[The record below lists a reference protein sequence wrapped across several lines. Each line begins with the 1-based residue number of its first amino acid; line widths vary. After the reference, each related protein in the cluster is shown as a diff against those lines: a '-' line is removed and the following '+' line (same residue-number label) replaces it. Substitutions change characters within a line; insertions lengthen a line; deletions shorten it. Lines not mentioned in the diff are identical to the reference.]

1 MEDDLV
7 VIHTLTSRFEADLL
21 LNALEQEGIPAL
33 LRSFEET
40 PYDGLFVPQRGW
52 GKILVSEAFEAK
64 ATAIIQSL
72 LEDLKTRKLYDDPAE
87 IDPLLWVSLQQAEPG
102 KICRNAMVR
111 FDGEISAYGVPFLNG
126 EFRCFRDRELIEP
139 MKAAPCCELN
149 FQFYLVVLHY
159 LLESRSEGLS
169 GKWVSEQDIPGG
181 SLFFRG
187 PHQLLTRPLV
197 KLFGTQ
203 PEVFRAAAEQ
213 LGGTPVPFGD
223 LAYRFWAFPRVPLLY
238 ILWRGDEEFEA
249 VINVRFDAT
258 ISSQFSNLDTI
269 WALVNVVSRTLLAAG
284 RSLVPSGAK

>member
-1 MEDDLV
+1 MEDNLI

-21 LNALEQEGIPAL
+21 LDALEQEGIPAL

-52 GKILVSEAFEAK
+52 GKILVPEALEAK
-64 ATAIIQSL
+64 ATAIIQPL

-87 IDPLLWVSLQQAEPG
+87 TDPLLWASLQQAEPG

-111 FDGEISAYGVPFLNG
+111 CDGELPAYVVPFLNA
-126 EFRCFRDRELIEP
+126 EFRCFPDRELIEP
-139 MKAAPCCELN
+139 VKADSCCELD
-149 FQFYLVVLHY
+149 FQFYLVILHY

-197 KLFGTQ
+197 KLFGTR
-203 PEVFRAAAEQ
+203 PEVFRPAAEQ
-213 LGGTPVPFGD
+213 LGGTPTALGD
-223 LAYRFWAFPRVPLLY
+223 QAYRFWALPRVPLLY
-238 ILWRGDEEFEA
+238 IFWRGDEEFEP
-249 VINVRFDAT
+249 VINIRFDAT
-258 ISSQFSNLDTI
+258 ISSQFRSLDSI

-284 RSLVPSGAK
+284 KSLVPSGAK